1 VNGAAADGAAADR
14 VASALKSLR
23 ATAIASEKAASL
35 KDFGLDK
42 PKVTARLSVGAGKDT
57 YSRAILVGQT
67 KAGAAVKTYA
77 KRDDSPVVYEIDKQ
91 IVADLE
97 KEPFD
102 LQNKE
107 LVKLDR
113 EAVRKLVFESSSGK
127 VEVTRVKNT
136 PADGGFPDEVFTVV
150 APQQGAAKKWKLS
163 SALYSIASLRAT
175 AFDGAVPAQKDLGK
189 YGLDKPKTVTVLG
202 EGEKVLARVRLGA
215 EKDNKRYALA
225 DGFDRLVRVEKS
237 TVDDWPW
244 SVNDALDAPPTPP
257 QASKQEPSR

>member
-1 VNGAAADGAAADR
+1 VNGAPADGPAADR

-23 ATAIASEKAASL
+23 ATAIASEKPASL
-35 KDFGLDK
+35 KDYGLDK
-42 PKVTARLSVGAGKDT
+42 PKASAKLTVGAGKDT
-57 YSRAILVGQT
+57 YTRAVLLGQT
-67 KAGAAVKTYA
+67 KGGTAAQKTYG
-77 KRDDSPVVYEIDKQ
+77 KRDESPVVYEVDKQ
-91 IVADLE
+91 ILADLE

-113 EAVRKLVFESSSGK
+113 EAVRKVVFGTPSGK

-163 SALYSIASLRAT
+163 SALYSIASLRAA
-175 AFDGAVPAQKDLGK
+175 AFDGAVPAEKDLAK

-202 EGEKVLARVRLGA
+202 EGDKVLVRIRLGA

-244 SVNDALDAPPTPP
+244 TVNDALDAPPPP
-257 QASKQEPSR
+257 SQASK